1 MSTHNKESDK
11 VNIANNN
18 LPVIAGVEITTDS
31 EGRFNLNALHK
42 ASNESDSKKPSEWL
56 RLSSTKSLINELS
69 GNSHLGQEVI
79 KSVRGGTSPGTFA
92 HELLA
97 VSYAGWISP
106 AFQLQV
112 NQTFIDY
119 RSGKLAPASPEKSKS
134 GLPEYRR
141 ARTLKMSVD
150 AVSSLFALM
159 PNLSSEAKQCAAAN
173 IVNPIVGFEAVP
185 LPVLEEKYYT
195 AGEVGKML
203 EVSANKIGRVANGHN
218 LKNKQHG
225 KFFLDKSAHS
235 DKQVEAFRY
244 NENGIKALRHLIH
257 GVEVA

>member
-1 MSTHNKESDK
+1 M
-11 VNIANNN
+11 NIANNN
-18 LPVIAGVEITTDS
+18 LPVIAGVEITTDA

-42 ASNESDSKKPSEWL
+42 ASGSEKKHGPSYWFALDGTKQLISELESQTTEITVVKKEG
-56 RLSSTKSLINELS
+56 KS
-69 GNSHLGQEVI
+69 G
-79 KSVRGGTSPGTFA
+79 GTFA

-106 AFQLQV
+106 SFQLQV

-119 RSGKLAPASPEKSKS
+119 RSGKLAPISPEKSKS

-159 PNLSSEAKQCAAAN
+159 PNLSNEAKQCAAAN

-203 EVSANKIGRVANGHN
+203 EVSANKIGRVANEHN

>member
-1 MSTHNKESDK
+1 M
-11 VNIANNN
+11 NIANNN

-42 ASNESDSKKPSEWL
+42 ASGTGSNKAPNQWL
-56 RLSSTKSLINELS
+56 RTKQAQELIDELGS
-69 GNSHLGQEVI
+69 NPLKDNQAANMQLGRKVI
-79 KSVRGGTSPGTFA
+79 ESVHGGTSPGTFA

-106 AFQLQV
+106 SFQLQV

-119 RSGKLAPASPEKSKS
+119 RSGKLAPVSPEKSKS

-150 AVSSLFALM
+150 AISNLFDLM
-159 PNLSSEAKQCAAAN
+159 PNLSNEAKQCAAAN

-203 EVSANKIGRVANGHN
+203 EVSANKIGRVANEHN

>member
-1 MSTHNKESDK
+1 M
-11 VNIANNN
+11 NIANSN
-18 LPVIAGVEITTDS
+18 LPVIAGVEITTDA

-42 ASNESDSKKPSEWL
+42 ASGAGESKEPNRWL
-56 RLSSTKSLINELS
+56 RSKQAQELIAELPT
-69 GNSHLGQEVI
+69 NLAVGQEALKVQ
-79 KSVRGGTSPGTFA
+79 KGGTTPGTFA

-119 RSGKLAPASPEKSKS
+119 RTGKLAPVSPEKSKS

-150 AVSSLFALM
+150 AISNLFDLM
-159 PNLSSEAKQCAAAN
+159 PNLSNEAKQCAAAN

-185 LPVLEEKYYT
+185 LPVLEERYYT
-195 AGEVGKML
+195 TTPLVRWVACWKCQPTRLDALPTRTTSKMNNT
-203 EVSANKIGRVANGHN
+203 ESSFWTNQRTQINKS
-218 LKNKQHG
+218 K
-225 KFFLDKSAHS
+225 HS
-235 DKQVEAFRY
+235 VITRMESKRSD
-244 NENGIKALRHLIH
+244 I
-257 GVEVA
+257 